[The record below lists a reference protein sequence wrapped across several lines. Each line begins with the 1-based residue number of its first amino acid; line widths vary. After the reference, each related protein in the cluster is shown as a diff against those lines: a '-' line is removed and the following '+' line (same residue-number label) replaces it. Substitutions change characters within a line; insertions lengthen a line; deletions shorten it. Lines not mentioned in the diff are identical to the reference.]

1 MTYFLVRERTVSRA
15 NLSASG
21 AGLASS
27 NLVIPTNIYK
37 ERPSKGR
44 SFLLSWGRL
53 FPPGFLSH
61 APIIW
66 LNLISLQ
73 YIIIFLLYRTF
84 TSWESINLDTNYGD
98 HMENQLQNSGQ
109 YFDTLINL
117 FVVWGPKLAGAIL
130 ALFIGLWVANM
141 VAGGLSR
148 RMEKSEVDPSLRPF
162 MTSLVSTLL
171 KVLVLVSVLGM
182 VGIQMTSFIAIL
194 GAAGLAVG
202 MALSGTLQNFAG
214 GVMILI
220 FRPFKVGDFIDAQGY
235 TGTVNAI
242 QIFNTILKTPDNKTV
257 VIPNGGLSTSSMVN
271 YSTEPTRRVDWTFGI
286 AYGDDIDKAKEV
298 LTILLMSNEKVL
310 KDPAPFVELGELAD
324 SSVNFTV
331 RAWVNAADYW
341 AVHFYMLEQ
350 VYRKFAE
357 EGLNI
362 PFPQMDVHL
371 DKTA

>member
-1 MTYFLVRERTVSRA
+1 
-15 NLSASG
+15 
-21 AGLASS
+21 
-27 NLVIPTNIYK
+27 
-37 ERPSKGR
+37 
-44 SFLLSWGRL
+44 
-53 FPPGFLSH
+53 
-61 APIIW
+61 
-66 LNLISLQ
+66 
-73 YIIIFLLYRTF
+73 
-84 TSWESINLDTNYGD
+84 
-98 HMENQLQNSGQ
+98 MENQLQDSAQ
-109 YFDTLINL
+109 YVETLINL

-130 ALFIGLWVANM
+130 ALIIGLWLASM
-141 VAGGLSR
+141 ITGGLSR

-162 MTSLVSTLL
+162 LKSLVSTLL
-171 KVLVLVSVLGM
+171 KVLVVVSVLGM

-220 FRPFKVGDFIDAQGY
+220 FKPFKVGDFIEAQGY
-235 TGTVNAI
+235 AGTVNAI
-242 QIFNTILKTPDNKTV
+242 QIFNTILKTPDNKTII
-257 VIPNGGLSTSSMVN
+257 IPNGGLSTASMVN

-298 LTILLMSNEKVL
+298 LRSLLATNESVL

-341 AVHFYMLEQ
+341 TVHFYMLDM
-350 VYRKFAE
+350 VYRRFAE

-362 PFPQMDVHL
+362 PFPQMDVHVV
-371 DKTA
+371 K